1 MKTDAAHRS
10 LHARSRHAALTLAL
24 TFTLALAACG
34 GGGSDGATASGPGAA
49 LASGA
54 GSATPADTGATIAV
68 GRDTASAASA
78 KTSTDTTCGNPQL
91 RAQLIAGINALR
103 ASAQSCGSKGSFGA
117 AGPLTWNAVL
127 FDAAAGH
134 SADMAAR
141 NYFSHTSPEGLT
153 LQNRVVAVGYEWTAV
168 AENIAAGQT
177 SVTAVLSAWMASPG
191 HCVNIMGATYRE
203 VALSCARSESGTRYW
218 TLNLGRP

>member
-10 LHARSRHAALTLAL
+10 IHARSRHAALGLAL
-24 TFTLALAACG
+24 TFSLALAACG
-34 GGGSDGATASGPGAA
+34 GGGSDGASTADSGAP

-54 GSATPADTGATIAV
+54 GNVAVAGTSANIAV
-68 GRDTASAASA
+68 GSNTASAASA
-78 KTSTDTTCGNPQL
+78 SLSTDTTCGNPQL

-103 ASAQSCGSKGSFGA
+103 ASAQSCGSKGSFSA
-117 AGPLTWNAVL
+117 VGPLAWNAIL

-134 SADMAAR
+134 STDMASR

-153 LQNRVVAVGYEWTAV
+153 LRDRLVAVGYEGMAR
-168 AENIAAGQT
+168 AENIAAGQA
-177 SVTAVLSAWMASPG
+177 SVAAVLSAWMASPG
-191 HCVNIMGATYRE
+191 HCVNIMSAAYQE

>member
-10 LHARSRHAALTLAL
+10 IHARSRHAALTLAL

-34 GGGSDGATASGPGAA
+34 GGGGSDGATAAGAA
-49 LASGA
+49 LAGGS

-68 GRDTASAASA
+68 GSDTASAASVSL
-78 KTSTDTTCGNPQL
+78 STDTTCGNTQL

-134 SADMAAR
+134 STDMASR

-153 LQNRVVAVGYEWTAV
+153 LQNRVDAVGYEWSTL

-177 SVTAVLSAWMASPG
+177 SVAAVLSAWMASPG
-191 HCVNIMGATYRE
+191 HCVNIMGTAYRE